1 MLALLLSLVVAQ
13 TEPINVLVF
22 SKTAEFRHVSIG
34 DGVRA
39 IEAIGKQHG
48 WNVIAT
54 EDSSR
59 FTDNTLA
66 SIDVV
71 VFLMTTGDVLDDAQQ
86 AAFERFIQSG
96 KGYVGIHAAADTE
109 YDWPWYGK
117 LVGAYFKTHPKTQEA
132 TYIVEDRSH
141 PATQHLPERWTRV
154 DEHYTFHENPRAKVE
169 VLMSLDE
176 TSFEAGEAAM
186 GDHPVVW
193 FHEFDGG
200 RALYTALGHTE
211 ASYADENFK
220 AHLAGAINW
229 ASGRQ

>member
-1 MLALLLSLVVAQ
+1 MLALLLSIVVAQ
-13 TEPINVLVF
+13 TEPVDVLVF
-22 SKTAEFRHVSIG
+22 SKTAEYRHASIP

-39 IEAIGKQHG
+39 IEALGKQQG
-48 WNVIAT
+48 WKVAAT
-54 EDSSR
+54 EDASR
-59 FTDNTLA
+59 FSDNTLA
-66 SIDVV
+66 GVDVV

-86 AAFERFIQSG
+86 AAFERFIQAG

-117 LVGAYFKTHPKTQEA
+117 LVGAYFKTHPEIQEA

-141 PATQHLPERWTRV
+141 PATRHLPKRWTRI
-154 DEHYTFHENPRAKVE
+154 DEHYTFQENPRTKVE
-169 VLMSLDE
+169 VLIALDE

-193 FHEFDGG
+193 LHEFDGG
-200 RALYTALGHTE
+200 RAFYTALGHTE
-211 ASYADENFK
+211 ASYTDETFK

-229 ASGRQ
+229 AAGRK